1 MTPFFESLSWKWL
14 INSTLSYISC
24 MNDDR
29 IKCVKDSEITITE
42 LMIPAYANFGGKVH
56 GGILLSLMD
65 KVAYV
70 CASKFSEM
78 YCVTVAVEG
87 VEFLAPVEVGELV
100 SFKAAVNFV
109 GNTTMIVGIRV
120 ESLNV
125 TSGKTAHTNSC
136 YFTMAAKDP
145 NGQLAKVPALKIEND
160 TQLRRFCEG
169 RAIRDFSKQKRALL
183 KSDLSQCSIL
193 ELKSMVNK
201 ERCQVDY

>member
-1 MTPFFESLSWKWL
+1 MTDATDK
-14 INSTLSYISC
+14 
-24 MNDDR
+24 
-29 IKCVKDSEITITE
+29 IKRVEDSEIIITE
-42 LMIPAYANFGGKVH
+42 LMIPSYANFGGKVH

-120 ESLNV
+120 ESLDV

-136 YFTMAAKDP
+136 YFTMAAKDS
-145 NGQLAKVPALKIEND
+145 NGQLAKVPALLIQND
-160 TQLRRFCEG
+160 IQLRRFCEG

-183 KSDLSQCSIL
+183 KSDLSKYAFH
-193 ELKSMVNK
+193 ELKSMVSN
-201 ERCQVDY
+201 ERCVVEY

>member
-1 MTPFFESLSWKWL
+1 VNNICNE
-14 INSTLSYISC
+14 
-24 MNDDR
+24 
-29 IKCVKDSEITITE
+29 IKAVTDSEITITE

-70 CASKFSEM
+70 CASKFSGR

-109 GNTTMIVGIRV
+109 GNTTMIIGIRV
-120 ESLNV
+120 EALNV
-125 TSGKTAHTNSC
+125 TSGQLSHTNSC
-136 YFTMAAKDP
+136 YFTMAAKDDDG
-145 NGQLAKVPALKIEND
+145 NLVQVPRLKIESD

-169 RAIRDFSKQKRALL
+169 RAIRDFSKQKRTLL
-183 KSDLSQCSIL
+183 KSNLSQYSFHQL
-193 ELKSMVNK
+193 REMVIH
-201 ERCQVDY
+201 ERCIVSY

>member
-1 MTPFFESLSWKWL
+1 MTTEKFKRVS
-14 INSTLSYISC
+14 
-24 MNDDR
+24 
-29 IKCVKDSEITITE
+29 DSEIVITE
-42 LMIPAYANFGGKVH
+42 LMIPSYANFGGKVH

-100 SFKAAVNFV
+100 SFKASVNFV

-136 YFTMAAKDP
+136 YFTMAAKDHE
-145 NGQLAKVPALKIEND
+145 GKLVKVPALKIEND
-160 TQLRRFCEG
+160 IQLRRFCEG

-183 KSDLSQCSIL
+183 KSDLSKYSVND
-193 ELKSMVNK
+193 LKTMVIN
-201 ERCQVDY
+201 ERCQMEY

>member
-1 MTPFFESLSWKWL
+1 MTTEKFKRVS
-14 INSTLSYISC
+14 
-24 MNDDR
+24 
-29 IKCVKDSEITITE
+29 DSEIVITE
-42 LMIPAYANFGGKVH
+42 LMIPSYANFGGKVH

-100 SFKAAVNFV
+100 SFKASVNFV

-136 YFTMAAKDP
+136 YFTMAAKDHE
-145 NGQLAKVPALKIEND
+145 GKLVKVPALKIEND
-160 TQLRRFCEG
+160 IQLRRFCEG

-183 KSDLSQCSIL
+183 KSDLSKYSVND
-193 ELKSMVNK
+193 LKTMAIN
-201 ERCQVDY
+201 ERCQMEY

>member
-1 MTPFFESLSWKWL
+1 MIHEKLK
-14 INSTLSYISC
+14 
-24 MNDDR
+24 R
-29 IKCVKDSEITITE
+29 VVDSEIVITE
-42 LMIPAYANFGGKVH
+42 LMIPSYANFGGKVH

-125 TSGKTAHTNSC
+125 KTGKTTHTNSC
-136 YFTMAAKDP
+136 YFTMAAKDEH
-145 NGQLAKVPALKIEND
+145 GTLMMVPKLLVEND
-160 TQLRRFCEG
+160 LQLRRFCEG
-169 RAIRDFSKQKRALL
+169 RAIRDFSKQKRSLL
-183 KSDLSQCSIL
+183 KSDLSKFS
-193 ELKSMVNK
+193 KSEMMTMARD
-201 ERCQVDY
+201 ERCEITC

>member
-1 MTPFFESLSWKWL
+1 MTAEKFKRVS
-14 INSTLSYISC
+14 
-24 MNDDR
+24 
-29 IKCVKDSEITITE
+29 DSEIVITE
-42 LMIPAYANFGGKVH
+42 LMIPSYANFGGKVH

-100 SFKAAVNFV
+100 SFKASVNFV

-136 YFTMAAKDP
+136 YFTMAAKDHE
-145 NGQLAKVPALKIEND
+145 GKLVKVPALKIEND
-160 TQLRRFCEG
+160 IQLRRFCEG

-183 KSDLSQCSIL
+183 KSDLSKYSVND
-193 ELKSMVNK
+193 LKTMVIN
-201 ERCQVDY
+201 ERCQMEY

>member
-1 MTPFFESLSWKWL
+1 LNYFDLAYLGAMIQEKMKRV
-14 INSTLSYISC
+14 C
-24 MNDDR
+24 
-29 IKCVKDSEITITE
+29 DSEIVITE
-42 LMIPAYANFGGKVH
+42 LMVPAYANFGGKVH

-100 SFKAAVNFV
+100 SFKASVNYV

-125 TSGKTAHTNSC
+125 HSGITTHTNSC
-136 YFTMAAKDP
+136 YFTMAAK
-145 NGQLAKVPALKIEND
+145 NQAGQLTQVPRLIVENEN
-160 TQLRRFCEG
+160 QLRRFCEG
-169 RAIRDFSKQKRALL
+169 MAIRDFSKKKRTLL
-183 KSDLSQCSIL
+183 KSDLHKFNHDQL
-193 ELKSMVNK
+193 LNHVKT
-201 ERCQVDY
+201 ERCTVQYL